1 MKRLKAI
8 PNSLYWRLALASLI
22 WLPIAL
28 IVSGFALAEIF
39 AHFASDFYRQS
50 LKHDAEHIIEALE
63 ASTPDSL
70 ALSRLLP
77 DSRYE
82 LRNSGRYWQINVA
95 GLAPLRS
102 PSLSGFELIEKAGDK
117 IGAEGHFV
125 KIDGPD
131 GQTLLAF
138 VQRVEIPASNRRGAV
153 MIASDQRQLEGA
165 VRSFRQAL
173 VASLCVLGLGLLIA
187 VFMQID
193 IGLSPLRKLR
203 EAVEA
208 LKRGNPTSLNYVW
221 PSELAPLA
229 EDLKSV
235 ASRNRQLVDRARSEA
250 QNLAH
255 GLKTPLAV
263 LMNHARENAP
273 FSSVDAQIQLQAM
286 QRYIERHLAR
296 VNAGASSLEFRDAVD
311 ARRAILRIVETQSQL
326 FPNKSVRSKF
336 FAETLRF
343 PGSDDDLSD
352 IVGNILENAFKW
364 ARKNIEIDVFNAP
377 GSLVIHVADDGPG
390 IPEHRVDEVLR
401 RGVRFDDTI
410 PGSGLGLSIA
420 NDMIKLYGGQLA
432 LDKSKLGGL
441 LVKICLPHK

>member
-1 MKRLKAI
+1 
-8 PNSLYWRLALASLI
+8 
-22 WLPIAL
+22 
-28 IVSGFALAEIF
+28 
-39 AHFASDFYRQS
+39 
-50 LKHDAEHIIEALE
+50 
-63 ASTPDSL
+63 
-70 ALSRLLP
+70 
-77 DSRYE
+77 
-82 LRNSGRYWQINVA
+82 
-95 GLAPLRS
+95 
-102 PSLSGFELIEKAGDK
+102 
-117 IGAEGHFV
+117 
-125 KIDGPD
+125 
-131 GQTLLAF
+131 
-138 VQRVEIPASNRRGAV
+138 

-420 NDMIKLYGGQLA
+420 DDMIKLYGGQLA
-432 LDKSKLGGL
+432 LDKSRLGGL
-441 LVKICLPHK
+441 LVKIYLPHK